1 MVFKLHAFALLMCH
15 VYKSLIQFVQII
27 RKQQNVDIPIPI
39 HFEFVINL
47 ECQYKLRVVA
57 FMILIYY
64 HLNKKYY
71 CNAHVLFLLLTIS

>member
-1 MVFKLHAFALLMCH
+1 MDKFGIDI
-15 VYKSLIQFVQII
+15 YD
-27 RKQQNVDIPIPI
+27 NIPIPI
-39 HFEFVINL
+39 HFAFLINL
-47 ECQYKLRVVA
+47 ECQYKLRFVA

>member
-1 MVFKLHAFALLMCH
+1 MDKFG
-15 VYKSLIQFVQII
+15 I
-27 RKQQNVDIPIPI
+27 DIYDNTPSQYSIAIPI
-39 HFEFVINL
+39 HFAFVINL

-71 CNAHVLFLLLTIS
+71 CKAHVLFLLLTIS